1 MNDEHDELATQRP
14 SALIATT
21 VVTLVLAASAVF
33 WRNHSRDE
41 RGRVISPNPGENTLD
56 VDDKEERS
64 ANKPARSKDRR
75 RRGRDP
81 MKELLKG
88 GKKAKEL
95 NKLIDTISLDPSM
108 SSQSQGETSRS
119 RSRLVSEPRSTSNIR
134 DASVS
139 SFVSTSSRTD
149 EDHDHEGHIP
159 RPVNEERS
167 SSSTIHFSAVA
178 TSNNSTT
185 AGVIPSNNS
194 RPSLSFSPVAS
205 TDSSHL
211 STHKRD
217 YESISGSRTRSQEH
231 VSVTNKL
238 PSLKP
243 SHSLPPSSSSDPP
256 KSPGEGSLVL
266 PRGQNSP
273 NPQLNTAGSH
283 GLTNN
288 TDIITASVP
297 DSMVMPKPEGNTSGK
312 SLSAAADSGVKRGRK
327 RNKSPVGVLVESG
340 ASYILPSG
348 AQLPPAPSTP
358 TADGQAQSPLSTQTQ
373 LASLRGALEAA
384 RLREEKTRVEIE
396 ALRWEVEMARRKES
410 DYHAYTNH
418 LAHQLHSYASYVM
431 SMQMHGGQ
439 SPLLQQHPHL
449 SPYAHPMNMGHSPA
463 GSIGSNSAS
472 GSGSNTNEHSS
483 PAFSASQF
491 NSRSRPSSRAGTPLK
506 DVGPLTS
513 TPGTSLP
520 SPPPSDTVSSPALPP
535 APLPPPSTQ
544 PPYQI
549 YSTTQSEQSAHLPE
563 EYGPAPGSQPLL
575 TPTTSPFV
583 SPSLVSPISPQMSPF
598 PFPWGHESMAG
609 SSPFMSGMSHI
620 NYGFN
625 GFPPGHFRPPMA
637 MGVGSIQD
645 GGSQGQSRSKSRKK
659 PRRDKDRN
667 SVAPPVF
674 SDTTNAVVSTPPS
687 PNPANDKFDVG
698 SLLASNPESSG
709 LFTMSSPS
717 SSIPST
723 PSSRSRSQQS
733 HHAGQHPMGLAI
745 SEAMHSAPL
754 QSPSPLEVLG
764 LSMDRLRETSS
775 RARTQASREYPGSS
789 VDLFNSSHPGFGP
802 GYIHSDETAA
812 RPDDPVH
819 DESNG
824 YDGQDESDAEGGAFS
839 GPLADAILKRPE
851 TMRTASR
858 RREDQSV
865 RGQEVPRTETT
876 IEDEEGQ
883 SSTSDTAEEIGED
896 PIMEFTF
903 PTLSNWA
910 NVGSGTTKDT
920 IAKEETRPA
929 EIWDERAPSSPPP
942 TPPSTK
948 DNLDCQNA

>member
-1 MNDEHDELATQRP
+1 M
-14 SALIATT
+14 S
-21 VVTLVLAASAVF
+21 S
-33 WRNHSRDE
+33 
-41 RGRVISPNPGENTLD
+41 
-56 VDDKEERS
+56 DKEERS
-64 ANKPARSKDRR
+64 VNKPVRRKDRR

-95 NKLIDTISLDPSM
+95 NKLIDTISLDPLM
-108 SSQSQGETSRS
+108 SSQSQEETSRS
-119 RSRLVSEPRSTSNIR
+119 RSRLVIEPRSTSNIR
-134 DASVS
+134 DASIS

-178 TSNNSTT
+178 TSNDSKT
-185 AGVIPSNNS
+185 AGTIPSGDS
-194 RPSLSFSPVAS
+194 RPSLSFSPVTS

-211 STHKRD
+211 SAHKRD
-217 YESISGSRTRSQEH
+217 YESISGPRTRSQEH
-231 VSVTNKL
+231 ASVTNKL

-266 PRGQNSP
+266 LRGQNSP
-273 NPQLNTAGSH
+273 NPQLSTAGSH
-283 GLTNN
+283 GHTNN
-288 TDIITASVP
+288 TDTITASVP
-297 DSMVMPKPEGNTSGK
+297 DSIVMPKPEGDTSGK
-312 SLSAAADSGVKRGRK
+312 SLSATADSGVKRGRK
-327 RNKSPVGVLVESG
+327 RNKSPVGVPVETS
-340 ASYILPSG
+340 ASYTLPSG
-348 AQLPPAPSTP
+348 AQLPPAPNTP
-358 TADGQAQSPLSTQTQ
+358 TVDGQAQSPLSTQTQ

-418 LAHQLHSYASYVM
+418 LTHQLHSYASYVM

-449 SPYAHPMNMGHSPA
+449 GPYAHPMSMGHSPA
-463 GSIGSNSAS
+463 GSMGSNSAS

-491 NSRSRPSSRAGTPLK
+491 NSRSRPPSRAGTPLK
-506 DVGPLTS
+506 DVGPLAAA
-513 TPGTSLP
+513 PGASLP
-520 SPPPSDTVSSPALPP
+520 SPPPSDTVSSPAIPP
-535 APLPPPSTQ
+535 VPLPPPSTQ

-549 YSTTQSEQSAHLPE
+549 YPTPHSEQNAHSPD
-563 EYGPAPGSQPLL
+563 EYGPTPASQPLL

-583 SPSLVSPISPQMSPF
+583 APPLVSAISPQMSPF
-598 PFPWGHESMAG
+598 PFPWGHESMTG
-609 SSPFMSGMSHI
+609 NPPFMSGMSHI

-625 GFPPGHFRPPMA
+625 GFSPGHFRPSMA
-637 MGVGSIQD
+637 MGVGSMQD
-645 GGSQGQSRSKSRKK
+645 KGSQGQSRSKSRKK
-659 PRRDKDRN
+659 SRRDKDRN
-667 SVAPPVF
+667 SVAPPVP
-674 SDTTNAVVSTPPS
+674 SDAADAVVSTPPS
-687 PNPANDKFDVG
+687 PSPAHDKFDVS
-698 SLLASNPESSG
+698 SLLASKPDSSG
-709 LFTMSSPS
+709 LFNMSSPS

-733 HHAGQHPMGLAI
+733 YHTGQHPMGLAM
-745 SEAMHSAPL
+745 SEAMLSAPL

-775 RARTQASREYPGSS
+775 RGRTQASRECPSSS
-789 VDLFNSSHPGFGP
+789 VDFFNSTHPGFGP
-802 GYIHSDETAA
+802 GYIHSDDAAA
-812 RPDDPVH
+812 RPDDPAH

-858 RREDQSV
+858 RREDQYV
-865 RGQEVPRTETT
+865 CGQEAPRTETT
-876 IEDEEGQ
+876 IKGEDQ

-903 PTLSNWA
+903 PSLSNWA
-910 NVGSGTTKDT
+910 NVGSGMTKSTT
-920 IAKEETRPA
+920 AKEETRPA

-948 DNLDCQNA
+948 DNLDCQNT